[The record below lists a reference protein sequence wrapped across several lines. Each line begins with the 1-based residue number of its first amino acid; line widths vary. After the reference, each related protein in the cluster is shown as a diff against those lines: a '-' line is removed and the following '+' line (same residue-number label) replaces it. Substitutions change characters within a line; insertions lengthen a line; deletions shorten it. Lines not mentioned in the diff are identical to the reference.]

1 MWEVRLDREVEK
13 ALRRMMP
20 ELRQRLLKEIEQLQ
34 GNPFPPGREKVRGR
48 GNEWRLR
55 VGDYRIIYRVDER
68 RRLIEVSEVG
78 HRREVYRKG

>member
-48 GNEWRLR
+48 KNEWRLR

>member
-1 MWEVRLDREVEK
+1 MSSCRVIPSRL
-13 ALRRMMP
+13 
-20 ELRQRLLKEIEQLQ
+20 
-34 GNPFPPGREKVRGR
+34 GREKVRGR
-48 GNEWRLR
+48 ENEWRLR

>member
-48 GNEWRLR
+48 ENEWRLR
-55 VGDYRIIYRVDER
+55 VGDYRIIYCVDER

>member
-48 GNEWRLR
+48 ENEWRL
-55 VGDYRIIYRVDER
+55 
-68 RRLIEVSEVG
+68 
-78 HRREVYRKG
+78 